1 MRLNRFGN
9 QTGIALL
16 LTLTVT
22 TILIS
27 VALALNQRMLS
38 RAEDASAAR
47 DRVMLNHMLESGV
60 NAGIALLVK
69 DRLETETDSM
79 QEDWAQPQALKQLC
93 AEIVFETG
101 QIDIGI
107 VDERGKIQVNA
118 LVAFPHPHQPNDSQ
132 MFMWERFL
140 TLLKN
145 QQDAFAEIEPRAIV
159 NALKDWIDS
168 ADDDMISGLSGAESS
183 YYQGLDPP
191 YACRNGPMAHLAEL
205 PRVKGIDAALLHG
218 AGGGGGIDAYLT
230 TAGAGQTPEGAFEF
244 NGKININTAD
254 LPVIAALLPE
264 DSTDLAQ
271 SIYDYRREMSDGK
284 FIHDLS
290 GAQWYR
296 QAPGCGSV
304 TIDDQLLTNAG
315 DLFTITVKATR
326 QGRQARARALVER
339 RQMKKTNQWTGKIL
353 RWQADYPHPIAANG
367 TTEAS

>member
-1 MRLNRFGN
+1 M
-9 QTGIALL
+9 
-16 LTLTVT
+16 
-22 TILIS
+22 
-27 VALALNQRMLS
+27 LARTE
-38 RAEDASAAR
+38 AAAAAR

-69 DRLETETDSM
+69 DRQETETDSI
-79 QEDWAQPQALKQLC
+79 QEDWAQPLALKQLC
-93 AEIVFETG
+93 ADIVFDNG
-101 QIDIGI
+101 QIDMHI

-145 QQDAFAEIEPRAIV
+145 QQEAFAEIEPRAIV

-191 YACRNGPMAHLAEL
+191 YACRNGPMAHVAEL
-205 PRVKGIDAALLHG
+205 LRVKGIDAALLHG
-218 AGGGGGIDAYLT
+218 AGGVSGIDAYLT
-230 TAGAGQTPEGAFEF
+230 TAGAGKTPEGAFEF

-271 SIYDYRREMSDGK
+271 AIFDYRQEMSDGK

-304 TIDDQLLTNAG
+304 VIDEKLLTNAS
-315 DLFTITVKATR
+315 DLFTITVKANR
-326 QGRQARARALVER
+326 QGRQAHARALIER
-339 RQMKKTNQWTGKIL
+339 RQTQKTNQWTGKIL
-353 RWQADYPHPIAANG
+353 RWQ
-367 TTEAS
+367 SS